1 MAKTTKTQK
10 QNTLHLKPL
19 GDRVVVSP
27 LSKDLQAKSPSGI
40 IIPETVDKEKP
51 ERGMV
56 VATGPGK
63 YEDGK
68 LTPMHVKPGDTV
80 LFSKYGYD
88 EIKIDGTEYYIL
100 SESSVLAIIK

>member
-1 MAKTTKTQK
+1 MAKPVKNEK
-10 QNTLHLKPL
+10 QNTLRIQPL
-19 GDRVVVSP
+19 GDRVVVAP
-27 LSKDLQAKSPSGI
+27 LSKDLAAKSLSGI

-51 ERGMV
+51 ERGTV

-68 LTPMHVKPGDTV
+68 FTPMQVKPGDTV

-88 EIKIDGTEYYIL
+88 EIKLDGKDYYVL
-100 SESSVLAIIK
+100 SEGSVLAIIK